1 MPVLYKSLYMKLIDK
16 FNKKLTNI
24 NKRDLVSSYIYSK
37 ELPTIQM
44 ELEKNVVEARVEFNF
59 FYNTSKAKEF
69 SKFEKVT
76 RIISGTSEDV
86 YKAAAKQASRISLSL
101 STQFNNEWQ
110 KCLMNLLN
118 KPSENK
124 SMLNLGLYKNN
135 SYGLYDVTSP
145 SELLSKKI
153 SETEMKLKDV
163 AILAGIDETTL
174 FRHLKG
180 TSEISRDAAIKYA
193 KVFGCDPAEILF
205 NSLSIPVWGTT
216 DTNGQIMIE
225 KMSFEMSEIIP
236 LKNPINVN
244 CPREIYRPDVKAI
257 KIDSPNSSYD
267 DHVAYYYST
276 NSPLVFED
284 QIVVV
289 GTKSENRMRYFL
301 GIYKKNKNGRT
312 IDLHTIDTAATDIS
326 GFEPDE
332 DFNSFDDVVSLSES
346 QNIVIENITP
356 EFVAPVVALVS
367 DKKVNDPIKSEI
379 TKAYEEIYTWTRKG
393 EAQSVNYYKD
403 LQVKNAIQDKLEN
416 LVNEDFQG
424 ETDLFELIEAN
435 KIKSLIKADDKMT
448 KVLSKAAYGTEK
460 DKKQIDREIKKIKY
474 ELNEDERKAVL
485 DATDQAIEDYYID
498 TNNLTP
504 EEAAN

>member
-1 MPVLYKSLYMKLIDK
+1 MPVFYKSLYMKLIDK
-16 FNKKLTNI
+16 FNKKLPKI
-24 NKRDLVSSYIYSK
+24 NTRDLVSSYTYSK

-76 RIISGTSEDV
+76 RIISGNSEDV

-205 NSLSIPVWGTT
+205 NSLTIPVWGTT
-216 DTNGQIMIE
+216 DTMEQLLIE
-225 KMSFEMSEIIP
+225 KLYVYASEIVP
-236 LKNPINVN
+236 LKNAWSVT

-257 KIDSPNSSYD
+257 KIDSPNSSYHG
-267 DHVAYYYST
+267 HVAYYHNT
-276 NSPLVFED
+276 NSHIVLEN

-289 GTKSENRMRYFL
+289 GTKINNETRMRYFI
-301 GIYKKNKNGRT
+301 GTYKKNKDGRT
-312 IDLHTIDTAATDIS
+312 VDLHTIDTSAIDVS
-326 GFEPDE
+326 GVEPDE
-332 DFNSFDDVVSLSES
+332 DLNSFEDIIGLTEA
-346 QNIVIENITP
+346 QKIIIENITP
-356 EFVAPVVALVS
+356 EFVAPVVALVE
-367 DKKVNDPIKSEI
+367 DRKVNDPIKSAI
-379 TKAYEEIYTWTRKG
+379 LKAYEEIYTKSRKG
-393 EAQSVNYYKD
+393 DAQVIEFYKD
-403 LQVKNAIQDKLEN
+403 LQRKSAAQSEI
-416 LVNEDFQG
+416 EDFVD
-424 ETDLFELIEAN
+424 EDTTDFMDLMEAR
-435 KIKSLIKADDKMT
+435 KVKSLIKADKELN
-448 KVLSKAAYGTEK
+448 KVISTAAYGSEK
-460 DKKQIDREIKKIKY
+460 DRKIIGDKVKKIKY
-474 ELNEDERKAVL
+474 VLDQEEQKAV
-485 DATDQAIEDYYID
+485 DEMIANYEEDYGID
-498 TNNLTP
+498 SLNLTP
-504 EEAAN
+504 EEVGN

>member
-1 MPVLYKSLYMKLIDK
+1 MKLIDK
-16 FNKKLTNI
+16 FNKKLPKI
-24 NKRDLVSSYIYSK
+24 NTRDLVSSYTYSK

-76 RIISGTSEDV
+76 RIISGNSEDV

-205 NSLSIPVWGTT
+205 NSLTIPVWGTT
-216 DTNGQIMIE
+216 DTMEQLLIE
-225 KMSFEMSEIIP
+225 KLYVYASEIVP
-236 LKNPINVN
+236 LKNAWSVT

-257 KIDSPNSSYD
+257 KIDSPNSSYHG
-267 DHVAYYYST
+267 HVAYYHNT
-276 NSPLVFED
+276 NSHIVFEN

-289 GTKSENRMRYFL
+289 GTKINNETRIRYFI
-301 GIYKKNKNGRT
+301 GTYKKNKNGRT
-312 IDLHTIDTAATDIS
+312 VDLHTIDTAAINVS

-332 DFNSFDDVVSLSES
+332 DLNSFEDMIGLAEEEK
-346 QNIVIENITP
+346 IIIENITP
-356 EFVAPVVALVS
+356 EFVAPVVALVE
-367 DKKVNDPIKSEI
+367 DRKVNDPIKSAI
-379 TKAYEEIYTWTRKG
+379 LKAYEEIYTKSRKG
-393 EAQSVNYYKD
+393 DAQVIEFYKD
-403 LQVKNAIQDKLEN
+403 LQRKSAAQSEI
-416 LVNEDFQG
+416 EDFVD
-424 ETDLFELIEAN
+424 EDTTDFMDLMEAR
-435 KIKSLIKADDKMT
+435 KVKSLIKADKELN
-448 KVLSKAAYGTEK
+448 KVISTAAYGSEK
-460 DKKQIDREIKKIKY
+460 DRKIIGDKVKKIKY
-474 ELNEDERKAVL
+474 VLDQEEQKAV
-485 DATDQAIEDYYID
+485 DEMIANYEEDYGID
-498 TNNLTP
+498 SLNLTP
-504 EEAAN
+504 EEVGN

>member
-1 MPVLYKSLYMKLIDK
+1 MPVFYKSLYMKLIDK
-16 FNKKLTNI
+16 FNKKLPKI
-24 NKRDLVSSYIYSK
+24 NTRDLVSSYTYSK

-76 RIISGTSEDV
+76 RIISGNSEDV

-205 NSLSIPVWGTT
+205 NSLTIPVWGTT
-216 DTNGQIMIE
+216 DTMEQLLIE
-225 KMSFEMSEIIP
+225 KLYVYASEIVP
-236 LKNPINVN
+236 LKNAWSVT

-257 KIDSPNSSYD
+257 KIDSPNSSYQG
-267 DHVAYYYST
+267 HVAYYHNT
-276 NSPLVFED
+276 NSHIVLEN

-289 GTKSENRMRYFL
+289 GTKINNETRIRYFI
-301 GIYKKNKNGRT
+301 GTYKKNKNGRT
-312 IDLHTIDTAATDIS
+312 VDLHTIDTAAINVS

-332 DFNSFDDVVSLSES
+332 DLNSFEDMIGLAEEEK
-346 QNIVIENITP
+346 IIIENITP
-356 EFVAPVVALVS
+356 EFVAPVVALVE
-367 DKKVNDPIKSEI
+367 DRKVNDPIKSAI
-379 TKAYEEIYTWTRKG
+379 LKAYEEIYTKSRKG
-393 EAQSVNYYKD
+393 DAQVIEFYKD
-403 LQVKNAIQDKLEN
+403 LQRKSAAQSEI
-416 LVNEDFQG
+416 EDFVD
-424 ETDLFELIEAN
+424 EDTTDFMDLMEAR
-435 KIKSLIKADDKMT
+435 KVKSLIKADKELN
-448 KVLSKAAYGTEK
+448 KVISTAAYGSEK
-460 DKKQIDREIKKIKY
+460 DRKIIGDKVKKIKY
-474 ELNEDERKAVL
+474 VLDQEEQKAV
-485 DATDQAIEDYYID
+485 DEMIANYEEDYGID
-498 TNNLTP
+498 SLNLTP
-504 EEAAN
+504 EEVGN

>member
-1 MPVLYKSLYMKLIDK
+1 MPVFYKSLYMKLIDK
-16 FNKKLTNI
+16 FNKKLPKI
-24 NKRDLVSSYIYSK
+24 NTRDLVSSYTYSK

-76 RIISGTSEDV
+76 RIISGNSEDV

-205 NSLSIPVWGTT
+205 NSLTIPVWGTT
-216 DTNGQIMIE
+216 DTMEQLLIE
-225 KMSFEMSEIIP
+225 KLYVYASEIVP
-236 LKNPINVN
+236 LKNAWSVT

-257 KIDSPNSSYD
+257 KIDSPNSSYHG
-267 DHVAYYYST
+267 HVAYYHNT
-276 NSPLVFED
+276 NSHIVLEN

-289 GTKSENRMRYFL
+289 GTKINNETRIRYFI
-301 GIYKKNKNGRT
+301 GTYKKNKNGRT
-312 IDLHTIDTAATDIS
+312 VDLHTIDTAAINVS

-332 DFNSFDDVVSLSES
+332 DLNSFEDMIGLAEEEK
-346 QNIVIENITP
+346 IIIENITP
-356 EFVAPVVALVS
+356 EFVAPVVALVE
-367 DKKVNDPIKSEI
+367 DRKVNDPIKSAI
-379 TKAYEEIYTWTRKG
+379 LKAYEEIYTKSRKG
-393 EAQSVNYYKD
+393 DAQVIEFYKD
-403 LQVKNAIQDKLEN
+403 LQRKSAAQSEI
-416 LVNEDFQG
+416 EDFVD
-424 ETDLFELIEAN
+424 EDTTDFMDLMEAR
-435 KIKSLIKADDKMT
+435 KVKSLIKADKELN
-448 KVLSKAAYGTEK
+448 KVISTAAYGSEK
-460 DKKQIDREIKKIKY
+460 DRKIIGDKVKKIKY
-474 ELNEDERKAVL
+474 VLDQEEQKAV
-485 DATDQAIEDYYID
+485 DEMIANYEEDYGID
-498 TNNLTP
+498 SLNLTP
-504 EEAAN
+504 EEVGN

>member
-1 MPVLYKSLYMKLIDK
+1 MPVFYKSLYMKLIDK
-16 FNKKLTNI
+16 FNKKLPKI
-24 NKRDLVSSYIYSK
+24 NTRDLVSSYTYSK

-76 RIISGTSEDV
+76 RIISGNSEDV

-205 NSLSIPVWGTT
+205 NSLTIPVWGTT
-216 DTNGQIMIE
+216 DTMEQLLIE
-225 KMSFEMSEIIP
+225 KLYVYASEIVP
-236 LKNPINVN
+236 LKNAWSVT

-257 KIDSPNSSYD
+257 KIDSPNSSYHG
-267 DHVAYYYST
+267 HVAYYHNT
-276 NSPLVFED
+276 NSHIVLEN

-289 GTKSENRMRYFL
+289 GTKINNETRIRYFI
-301 GIYKKNKNGRT
+301 GTYKKNKNGRT
-312 IDLHTIDTAATDIS
+312 VDLHTIDTSAIDVS
-326 GFEPDE
+326 GVEPDE
-332 DFNSFDDVVSLSES
+332 DLNSFEDIIGLTEA
-346 QNIVIENITP
+346 QKIIIENITP
-356 EFVAPVVALVS
+356 EFVAPVVALVE
-367 DKKVNDPIKSEI
+367 DRKVNDPIKSAI
-379 TKAYEEIYTWTRKG
+379 LKAYEEIYTKSRKG
-393 EAQSVNYYKD
+393 DAQVIEFYKD
-403 LQVKNAIQDKLEN
+403 LQRKSAAQSEI
-416 LVNEDFQG
+416 EDFVD
-424 ETDLFELIEAN
+424 EDTTDFMDLMEAR
-435 KIKSLIKADDKMT
+435 KVKSLIKADKELN
-448 KVLSKAAYGTEK
+448 KVISTAAYGSEK
-460 DKKQIDREIKKIKY
+460 DRKIIGDKVKKIKY
-474 ELNEDERKAVL
+474 VLDQEEQKAV
-485 DATDQAIEDYYID
+485 DEMMANYEEDYGID
-498 TNNLTP
+498 SLNLTP
-504 EEAAN
+504 EEVGN